1 MFLPS
6 RGKKP
11 WFARLLRPGHGER
24 TAPGIWEG
32 GMNCGN
38 ADTDV
43 VMDANKAAIIRRVS
57 IVRLVVGRRGSCEEC
72 GYACAKACILTQRV
86 QVSFYTRLVPG
97 RRHVMGRTRDLFVR
111 RRLAPISG

>member
-57 IVRLVVGRRGSCEEC
+57 IVRLVVGRGGVARSADSCARKPA
-72 GYACAKACILTQRV
+72 Y
-86 QVSFYTRLVPG
+86 SPG
-97 RRHVMGRTRDLFVR
+97 VFRYRFIRD
-111 RRLAPISG
+111 